1 MIEDT
6 YAPLSRNF
14 AFRSPLLPPLAH
26 PTYERSL
33 SVSLCLPAGVTT
45 GGACVRTTSID
56 LFQLTYA
63 PLLAKAGP
71 CLSSLTVPTC
81 APPAFS
87 AQRSSANDQPAN
99 FIAIQRTRSPRGD
112 RVKLRAIPPIVGC
125 IYMCVYVCMCV
136 RVDFA
141 ARSTEKLSIPRYHHP
156 SSSRLI
162 TCNSIIGEGGEG

>member
-1 MIEDT
+1 M
-6 YAPLSRNF
+6 
-14 AFRSPLLPPLAH
+14 
-26 PTYERSL
+26 
-33 SVSLCLPAGVTT
+33 
-45 GGACVRTTSID
+45 RTTSID

-125 IYMCVYVCMCV
+125 IYIYVCVCMYV
-136 RVDFA
+136 Y
-141 ARSTEKLSIPRYHHP
+141 K
-156 SSSRLI
+156 
-162 TCNSIIGEGGEG
+162 GGFRG